1 MGICGFGNGEAQWY
15 REENAVVMDG
25 KLVVTAKAEAYAGN
39 IYTSAK
45 VTVDR
50 PPRFLTSPDAGFS
63 FNFTGLGI

>member
-15 REENAVVMDG
+15 RKENAVVMDG

-45 VTVDR
+45 VIVDLEDNA
-50 PPRFLTSPDAGFS
+50 PFVASHHLMQVS
-63 FNFTGLGI
+63 L